1 MANREQIASRF
12 LVAIAILGCVTSS
25 STAEVSRERCT
36 IILSSLSGLRN
47 DLGRVKKVTALLVTS
62 IPMAT
67 RNLSVADA
75 ALLAKTEQLVKAIEL
90 YEGALTPVAN
100 EIRTCAN
107 GLPESFKSAPAN

>member
-1 MANREQIASRF
+1 MANGVQIASRC
-12 LVAIAILGCVTSS
+12 LVAIAILGGGTSS
-25 STAEVSRERCT
+25 SMAQASREQCT
-36 IILSSLSGLRN
+36 TILSSLSGLRN
-47 DLGRVKKVTALLVTS
+47 DLGRVKKVVTS

-67 RNLSVADA
+67 HNSTVADA

-107 GLPESFKSAPAN
+107 GLPGSFKSAPAN